1 MGLLSY
7 YNGKHSLLQKN
18 ILTLLK
24 VFLIMSGSININN
37 IVVTYFWYINFVIKL
52 VSINI
57 INV

>member
-7 YNGKHSLLQKN
+7 YNSKHSLLQKN

-37 IVVTYFWYINFVIKL
+37 IVVTYF
-52 VSINI
+52 
-57 INV
+57 